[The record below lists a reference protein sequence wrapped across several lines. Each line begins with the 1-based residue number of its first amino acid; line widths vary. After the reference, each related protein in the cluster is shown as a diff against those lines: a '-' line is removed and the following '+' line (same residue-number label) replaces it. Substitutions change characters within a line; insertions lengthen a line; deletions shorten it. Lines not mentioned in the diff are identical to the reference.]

1 MFKRSLLMVWCLLLV
16 TGSTTLFSQIKET
29 QQIIE
34 GWIDT
39 EQLISEESSQW
50 NIEKAAL
57 LDLQDALKREISELD
72 SKLAISEEQASGA
85 AKQRSDLKVRKQKA
99 EQTTQHSFVACKK
112 IEGQLNEFFSFLPTP
127 LAERLSPFR
136 EKLGSVPTKSRLTLR
151 QRVETIVSLLQAI
164 HIFHRSVTLELRVHP
179 Q

>member
-57 LDLQDALKREISELD
+57 LDLQDALKGRFLNWIVNLPYQRN
-72 SKLAISEEQASGA
+72 KLAEQPS
-85 AKQRSDLKVRKQKA
+85 
-99 EQTTQHSFVACKK
+99 
-112 IEGQLNEFFSFLPTP
+112 
-127 LAERLSPFR
+127 R
-136 EKLGSVPTKSRLTLR
+136 EV
-151 QRVETIVSLLQAI
+151 I
-164 HIFHRSVTLELRVHP
+164 
-179 Q
+179 

>member
-1 MFKRSLLMVWCLLLV
+1 MFKRSLLMVWYLLLV

-57 LDLQDALKREISELD
+57 LDLQDALKRDFLNWIVNLPYQRN
-72 SKLAISEEQASGA
+72 KLAEQPS
-85 AKQRSDLKVRKQKA
+85 
-99 EQTTQHSFVACKK
+99 KK
-112 IEGQLNEFFSFLPTP
+112 
-127 LAERLSPFR
+127 
-136 EKLGSVPTKSRLTLR
+136 
-151 QRVETIVSLLQAI
+151 
-164 HIFHRSVTLELRVHP
+164 
-179 Q
+179 